1 MADNINENKVYKV
14 FTIDKCICNYLS
26 ESYLQPESNR
36 YYADNANI
44 SETIIRKIKSDIG
57 YRIPLSTLKK
67 ITDSLD
73 KTLSILIKDVE
84 DKYAKDLKHEYHY
97 YEEISKDKFI
107 KMSRKEVEIYKAKK
121 REDRNRKKK

>member
-1 MADNINENKVYKV
+1 MTDNTNKNKVHKV

-26 ESYLQPESNR
+26 EVYLHPESNR
-36 YYADNANI
+36 YYADKANM

-84 DKYAKDLKHEYHY
+84 DKYAKDVKHEYNY
-97 YEEISKDKFI
+97 YKEISKDKFI

-121 REDRNRKKK
+121 REDKNRKKK